1 MPLLLLVHVLTAR
14 GADFYA
20 DPVHGDA
27 AGDGSRAHPWGSLE
41 ELIAAEAFETLD
53 WDGRPYTEGVSTLVP
68 HTTGPIGP
76 GDTLWLL
83 AGHHG
88 TALFDSLYVDGTITV
103 AALPGARATLARARF
118 RAASGWVLRGVAI
131 SPAYGDEPSALPLVE
146 IDTHAWGGPASDI
159 TVEDCELETAADTT
173 SWSAEDWDTRAADG
187 VRAEGDD
194 IVVRGNHLRN
204 VAFGITTTGAR
215 ALVEGNLI
223 ERFSGDGLRGLGDQS
238 VFAYNTVRDL
248 FLVNDNHP
256 DGFQSWSV
264 GADGRVGTGEVTG
277 TTLRGNVFVNTTDP
291 GRPHQGNLQGIGM
304 FDGTYVDWRIENNVV
319 VTDHWHGITL
329 MGARGARIVNNTV
342 VDLFPDNEVGPPW
355 IRVTAHKNGTP
366 AQDCRVWNNLA
377 TAYASDT
384 AGVTEDHDLRVL
396 NLDSYFV
403 HWPDDLRLVAG
414 SPAIDAGDPDGA
426 PATDADGI
434 ARPQGSGV
442 DVGAYEYVTPVP
454 EDTGGSDTATLD
466 DTGEEP
472 VDTAEADP
480 DSGED
485 TAPAEVSPAPDTGA
499 AADDAGCSC
508 ATTVPRPLPGFTL
521 ALAGLFAWR
530 GRRAPGAA
538 RRAPV
543 SDRSPR
549 GGASGDG

>member
-1 MPLLLLVHVLTAR
+1 MLLSLLLAALTAHA
-14 GADFYA
+14 ADFYA

-27 AGDGSRAHPWGSLE
+27 TGDGSLAHPWGALE
-41 ELIAAEAFETLD
+41 ELIAAGAFETLD

-68 HTTGPIGP
+68 HTSGPIGP

-83 AGHHG
+83 EGHHG

-146 IDTHAWGGPASDI
+146 IDTHAWGGPVSDI
-159 TVEDCELETAADTT
+159 TVEDCELETAEDTT
-173 SWSAEDWDTRAADG
+173 SWTAEDWDTRAADG

-194 IVVRGNHLRN
+194 IVVRGNRLRN
-204 VAFGITTTGAR
+204 VAFGISTTGAR

-264 GADGRVGTGEVTG
+264 GPDGRVGTGEVTG

-291 GRPHQGNLQGIGM
+291 SRPHQGNLQGIGM

-366 AQDCRVWNNLA
+366 SSDSRVWNNLA

-384 AGVTEDHDLRVL
+384 VGVTEDHDLRVL
-396 NLDSYFV
+396 NLGSYFV
-403 HWPDDLRLVAG
+403 AWPDDLHLVPG
-414 SPAIDAGDPDGA
+414 SPALDAGDPEGA
-426 PATDADGI
+426 PTVDADGI

-442 DVGAYEYVTPVP
+442 DVGAYEYVTPIP
-454 EDTGGSDTATLD
+454 DDTGASDTATLD
-466 DTGEEP
+466 DTGEEA
-472 VDTAEADP
+472 VDTAVAEP
-480 DSGED
+480 DSGGNED
-485 TAPAEVSPAPDTGA
+485 TAPAAASPESDFGA
-499 AADDAGCSC
+499 APDDAGCGC
-508 ATTVPRPLPGFTL
+508 ATTPTLPTAGLLGL
-521 ALAGLFAWR
+521 ALAASLVWR
-530 GRRAPGAA
+530 RRA
-538 RRAPV
+538 
-543 SDRSPR
+543 
-549 GGASGDG
+549 